1 MINKRR
7 SPRKASLERCRVEL
21 YASAKGPFESRV
33 VNYSDTGLMIEMDH
47 PLTKGEPVKILFR
60 PGDETARRIGEN
72 YCVGMVRWCAPQDG
86 PVFEQ
91 VRGGPGNGA
100 SLGPQESPQG
110 GLNRPV
116 PEREGRNF
124 KRPSFGLSFF

>member
-47 PLTKGEPVKILFR
+47 PLTTGEPVKILFH

-86 PVFEQ
+86 LYSSGYGVGLEMAQ
-91 VRGGPGNGA
+91 A
-100 SLGPQESPQG
+100 SA
-110 GLNRPV
+110 R
-116 PEREGRNF
+116 RRAH
-124 KRPSFGLSFF
+124 KAA

>member
-1 MINKRR
+1 MDKARNLSYLPDAFQIFLGGIVMINKRK

-21 YASAKGPFESRV
+21 YSSAKGPFESRV

-72 YCVGMVRWCAPQDG
+72 YCMGMVRWCAPQDG
-86 PVFEQ
+86 LYSSRYGVGLEMAQ
-91 VRGGPGNGA
+91 ASARGKA
-100 SLGPQESPQG
+100 S
-110 GLNRPV
+110 RAA
-116 PEREGRNF
+116 
-124 KRPSFGLSFF
+124 